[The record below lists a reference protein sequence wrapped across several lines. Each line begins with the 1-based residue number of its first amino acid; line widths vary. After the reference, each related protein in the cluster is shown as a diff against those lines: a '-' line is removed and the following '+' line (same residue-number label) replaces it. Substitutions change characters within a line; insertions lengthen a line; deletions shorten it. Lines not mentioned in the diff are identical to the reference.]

1 MIARALVSH
10 GPSGAVRRAAYANA
24 LGEDRVAWLTA
35 DAPLSHD
42 VVVDLDDPDALP
54 ADQRDLL
61 LASEALIV
69 AGAPISRP
77 NGARG
82 ILAAWPDLI
91 SGPVAAMSADPEA
104 LGPRTMT
111 KAIAVAESPGL
122 GPPAWRAVLAL
133 TALGG
138 RLRRIAARR
147 QPKHAGFRAVYAVG
161 RFSDNSIAY
170 LEAVAGAPAGADL
183 RFYEALGRGGIREY
197 DSRLDINRVTS
208 RGVAT
213 PLPATDLHPYAR
225 FVADLCRAD
234 HPGPPDELASVLAN
248 AHDAYRALLRACDS
262 ETAVTL

>member
-1 MIARALVSH
+1 MDVLGSSQVNWLRAD
-10 GPSGAVRRAAYANA
+10 AC
-24 LGEDRVAWLTA
+24 LTA
-35 DAPLSHD
+35 DT
-42 VVVDLDDPDALP
+42 VVDLEDPGILPTHQRDRLLDSDAL
-54 ADQRDLL
+54 LV
-61 LASEALIV
+61 S
-69 AGAPISRP
+69 GAPLPAGR
-77 NGARG
+77 GAPA
-82 ILAAWPDLI
+82 LTAWPDLL
-91 SGPVAAMSADPEA
+91 SGPVAAMSTDLES

-111 KAIAVAESPGL
+111 KAIVVAESPGL

-138 RLRRIAARR
+138 RLKRLAARR
-147 QPKHAGFRAVYAVG
+147 QPPGSGFEAIYGVG

-170 LEAVAGAPAGADL
+170 VEAVAGAPAGADL

-213 PLPATDLHPYAR
+213 PLPATDIHPYAR

-234 HPGPPDELASVLAN
+234 HLGPSAELASVLAD